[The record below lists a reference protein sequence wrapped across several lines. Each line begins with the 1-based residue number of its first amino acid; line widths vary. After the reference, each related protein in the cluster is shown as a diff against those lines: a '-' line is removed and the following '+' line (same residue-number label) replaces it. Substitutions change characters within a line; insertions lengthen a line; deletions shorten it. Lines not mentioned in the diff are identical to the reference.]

1 MWDSVKLED
10 LFKIG
15 SSKRVLKAEWKD
27 SGVPFYRGREITTLS
42 KSGAVDNDLFI
53 SEEHFSKLKANHGV
67 PQSGDLLVTAI
78 GTIGNTY
85 IVREQDRFYFKDAS
99 VLWLQKISDVDIR
112 FVNYWFKSSLFYSQ
126 LEVGNG
132 ATVDTLSI
140 SKLKAMNFLLPPL
153 AEQQRTVAKLDAVF
167 AEIDEAIEQ
176 VEAKQ
181 AEAERLKASL
191 LGISIRGDAVMWE
204 TVKLGDVCELIGGG
218 TPSKKNAAYYGG
230 EIPWATVRDMHSDEL
245 SKTELKITQLGLE
258 NSSSKVI
265 PANNIVIASRVGLGK
280 VCLLNQSTAINQ
292 DLRGVIPKK
301 SDTIDVRFLFY
312 WFKSIEQTI
321 ISAGRG
327 ATVHGVTLPFLKA
340 LELSLPPLAEQQH
353 IVAKLDAAFA
363 EIENISATT
372 SKSKENYSFLK
383 SAILAQELQ
392 PLQGKAA

>member
-1 MWDSVKLED
+1 MWRTVKLGD
-10 LFKIG
+10 VCTIKTG
-15 SSKRVLKAEWKD
+15 KKD
-27 SGVPFYRGREITTLS
+27 VNEGNPTGKYPFFTCA
-42 KSGAVDNDLFI
+42 K
-53 SEEHFSKLKANHGV
+53 EHTFSNV
-67 PQSGDLLVTAI
+67 YSFDCEAI
-78 GTIGNTY
+78 LI
-85 IVREQDRFYFKDAS
+85 A
-99 VLWLQKISDVDIR
+99 
-112 FVNYWFKSSLFYSQ
+112 
-126 LEVGNG
+126 GNG
-132 ATVDTLSI
+132 AVGQTSYYKGKFEAYQRTYVLSEFHSI
-140 SKLKAMNFLLPPL
+140 LPKLLLFILQGRLMPHLSSMVLGNTIPYIKKGMLQNFEFPLPPL
-153 AEQQRTVAKLDAVF
+153 AEQQRIVAKLDTAF
-167 AEIDEAIEQ
+167 AEIDSAIEQ

-181 AEAERLKASL
+181 ADAKRLKASL
-191 LGISIRGDAVMWE
+191 LGISLRGDAVMWK

-353 IVAKLDAAFA
+353 IVAKLDAAFT

-383 SAILAQELQ
+383 SAILSQELQ
-392 PLQGKAA
+392 PSEAA